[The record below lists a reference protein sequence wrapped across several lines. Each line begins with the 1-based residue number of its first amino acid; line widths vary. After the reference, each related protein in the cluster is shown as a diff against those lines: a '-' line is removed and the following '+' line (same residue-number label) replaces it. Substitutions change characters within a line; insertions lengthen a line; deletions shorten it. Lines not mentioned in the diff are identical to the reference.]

1 MKNSVTQADIDSLI
15 AKSQIKVQ
23 TVFGKCTIVSVQL
36 PNGFVI
42 VESSSCVDPINY
54 SEAMGT
60 AICIDRIKNKLWELE
75 GYELQNELG
84 GK

>member
-1 MKNSVTQADIDSLI
+1 MKNSVTQADIDGLI

-42 VESSSCVDPINY
+42 VESSSCVYPIND
-54 SEAMGT
+54 SEGRGT
-60 AICIDRIKNKLWELE
+60 PICIKRIKN
-75 GYELQNELG
+75 N
-84 GK
+84 